1 MESKDRGSD
10 LKKFGYEESL
20 NRVLKLKSLVFYGFA
35 YMMPLTIFT
44 SYGIVQQIT
53 HGMLAVAYAICTIAM
68 TFTGISYMRMV
79 KVYPVA
85 GSVYSY
91 AQRSINPYIGFLGGW
106 AILMDYLLMPILCY
120 VCAAIYLQTLFPGLP
135 TALIVIVL
143 ILAMSVISF
152 VGIQMTSIVNNVMVI
167 LQCVFVVAL
176 LIFICRWLSGGN
188 GAGTFIDLDA
198 LFNSKEFA
206 KSDVGWGALFTGASV
221 LAISFLGFDAV
232 TTVAEEAIEPEKNVG
247 RAILIIC
254 VGAGILFVIQ
264 SYMYQLAWPEGWNS
278 FKDVDSAAFELVA
291 RVAGDTMSY
300 IFSAAY
306 VVGCLG
312 TALAS
317 QTSATRILFGMGRD
331 GVLPKKFFAHVNKKY
346 QTPTYNIIL
355 IAIISLP
362 AMFVSLDFIIS
373 IINFGALAG
382 FVLVNLSVIGCYFIK
397 KKQRRGIGN
406 KIRYLIIPA
415 VGAAICG
422 LVWMSLATTSKI
434 LGFIWLAVG
443 IIYLAATTDFFRK
456 LPPDLKMEE

>member
-1 MESKDRGSD
+1 MDSKEKGSD

-44 SYGIVQQIT
+44 SYGIVQQVT
-53 HGMLAVAYAICTIAM
+53 HGMLAIAYAICTIAM

-143 ILAMSVISF
+143 IIAMSVISF
-152 VGIQMTSIVNNVMVI
+152 VGIQMTSIVNNIMVI

-176 LIFICRWLSGGN
+176 LILICRWLSGGN
-188 GAGTFIDLDA
+188 GAGTFIDLSA
-198 LFNSKEFA
+198 LFNSQEFE

-254 VGAGILFVIQ
+254 VGAGVLFVIQ

-278 FKDVDSAAFELVA
+278 FKEVDSAAFELVA

-331 GVLPKKFFAHVNKKY
+331 GVLPKKFFAHVNEKY

-406 KIRYLIIPA
+406 KIRYLIVPA
-415 VGAAICG
+415 AGAAICG

-434 LGFIWLAVG
+434 LGFIWLAAG
-443 IIYLAATTDFFRK
+443 IIYLAVTTNFFRK